1 MLILFQVIFL
11 KKDFKEFNS
20 MNQRILL
27 PSSQLARPKLAHQLN
42 INNVVIKIDLYKPI
56 PHHQNINEVK
66 QLVKIMN

>member
-1 MLILFQVIFL
+1 
-11 KKDFKEFNS
+11 